1 MMPDRRMLVCLIAI
15 LGTSAA
21 RADAPKDE
29 SSLTL
34 VTLGDS
40 ITKGVRAGV
49 LPEETFTAIVE
60 RELKAKGLKVRAINM
75 GIGGERTDESLRRLK
90 SVVDARPRVV
100 TIMYGTNDSYVDPG
114 KSESRITADEFR
126 KNLKAIVAD
135 LRQQKIVPVLM
146 TEPRW
151 APDATDGRGQNP
163 NGPLIPFME
172 VCREVAKDARVPLID
187 HFAHWTEA
195 EAKGQAL
202 RDWMTDGCHPNPRG
216 HREMAEVMLPVLIA
230 SLQSP
235 AQASPSSSLTK
246 TNEAIEAKK
255 PVRVV
260 CFGDSVTGVY
270 YHTGGRRAY
279 TDMLGIALRRIL
291 PDADITTINAGIS
304 GNTTQDGLA
313 RIDRDVLAHK
323 PTLVTVTFGLND
335 AARLP
340 IDDYRKNLAEI
351 VTKCRAA
358 GADVVL
364 CTTNNVITSQGP
376 AAEKVRLCCNE
387 AREAGRR
394 LDVPVCDFY
403 TELEAQR
410 ARDPLA
416 WRMTMSDEVHPNMD
430 GHKRMAELL
439 ARTITGRSVSLD
451 DVPPPTP
458 VLPRVAARIAEH
470 QPIRILA
477 MSPFDAQLAADFKD
491 AAPDAKVEVTPW
503 NVNKKTLA
511 EVEADAKGRVRP
523 LAPDLVVLAVPRDAK
538 ADSEE
543 SFIHNYAW
551 IMNWSLNFGLGGWD
565 CVVVHP
571 SVVAPDPSKSGDDER
586 IRRLVRAQDLT
597 LIDRAPGDDRPAAEI
612 FREWLQKRP
621 WQAR

>member
-1 MMPDRRMLVCLIAI
+1 MPDRRLFVYLVAI
-15 LGTSAA
+15 LATSIA
-21 RADAPKDE
+21 RADVLKDE
-29 SSLTL
+29 SPTL

-49 LPEETFTAIVE
+49 LPEETFTALVE
-60 RELKAKGLKVRAINM
+60 RQLKAKGLKVQAINM
-75 GIGGERTDESLRRLK
+75 GIGGERTDESVRRLK
-90 SVVDARPRVV
+90 SVLDTHPRIV

-114 KSESRITADEFR
+114 KSASRITVEEFR
-126 KNLKAIVAD
+126 KNLKTIVAD
-135 LRQQKIVPVLM
+135 LRQQNIVPVLM

-163 NGPLIPFME
+163 NGPLIPFMDA
-172 VCREVAKDARVPLID
+172 CREVAKDARVPLVD

-216 HREMAEVMLPVLIA
+216 HREMADLMLPVLLA
-230 SLQSP
+230 SLQPP
-235 AQASPSSSLTK
+235 AQVSTNSALRK
-246 TNEAIEAKK
+246 TLEAKK

-291 PDADITTINAGIS
+291 PDADLTTINAGIS
-304 GNTTQDGLA
+304 GNTTQDGLS

-323 PTLVTVTFGLND
+323 PTLVTVAFGLND

-340 IDDYRKNLAEI
+340 IDEFRKNLAVI
-351 VTKCRAA
+351 VTKCRAS
-358 GADVVL
+358 GADVLL

-376 AAEKVRLCCNE
+376 AAEKVRLCCQE
-387 AREAGRR
+387 TREAGRR

-439 ARTITGRSVSLD
+439 ARTITGQSVSLD

-470 QPIRILA
+470 QPVRILA
-477 MSPFDAQLAADFKD
+477 MSPFDAQIVADFKD
-491 AAPDAKVEVTPW
+491 AVPEAKVEITPW
-503 NVNKKTLA
+503 SVDKKSLA
-511 EVEADAKGRVRP
+511 EVEADAKARVRP
-523 LAPDLVVLAVPRDAK
+523 LAPDLVVLAVPREAK
-538 ADSEE
+538 ADSDE
-543 SFIHNYAW
+543 SFIHSYAW
-551 IMNWSLNFGLGGWD
+551 VMNWSLNFGLGGWD

-571 SVVAPDPSKSGDDER
+571 SVVAPDPTKSAEDER

-597 LIDRAPGDDRPAAEI
+597 LIDRAPGDSRPAAEI
-612 FREWLQKRP
+612 FREWLQERP
-621 WQAR
+621 WQAH